1 MIEEQTIVSVMP
13 ETLVAETRKLC
24 EQGYRLVQICA
35 TRLGEELQM
44 DYSFDLNRK
53 FVNFRFLLPKIGG
66 RVPSI
71 TGVYFCAFTYENEI
85 SDLFGVQVEGNAL
98 DFKGNFYTTAM
109 KHPFIQDA
117 APASAPAPAK
127 PGVQ

>member
-1 MIEEQTIVSVMP
+1 MIEEQTIIGVMP
-13 ETLVAETRKLC
+13 ETLVAEARKLC

-66 RVPSI
+66 SVPSI

-117 APASAPAPAK
+117 VPAPAPAPAK